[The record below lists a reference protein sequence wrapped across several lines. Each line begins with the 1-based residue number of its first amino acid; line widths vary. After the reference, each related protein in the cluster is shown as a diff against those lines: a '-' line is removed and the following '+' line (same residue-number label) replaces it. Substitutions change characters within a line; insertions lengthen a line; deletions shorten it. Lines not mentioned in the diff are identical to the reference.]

1 VADERKNFEDM
12 SETEVASFLYE
23 QWLERGEEF
32 AMEQAKDV
40 KRFLDEQKRVKEQA
54 EAAEGQSVYIRMWA
68 DFRKKRTK

>member
-1 VADERKNFEDM
+1 MADERKNFEDM

-40 KRFLDEQKRVKEQA
+40 KRFLDEQKWVK
-54 EAAEGQSVYIRMWA
+54 
-68 DFRKKRTK
+68 